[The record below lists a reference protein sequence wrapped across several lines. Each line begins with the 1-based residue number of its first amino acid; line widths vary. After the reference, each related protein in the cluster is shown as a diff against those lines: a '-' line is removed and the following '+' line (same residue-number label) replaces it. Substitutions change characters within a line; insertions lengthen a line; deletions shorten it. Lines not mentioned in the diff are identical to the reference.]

1 MFARACEKFFT
12 LAPPMRTTY
21 RTVPIETKGIPAG
34 IPYIVGNEAAER
46 FSFYGMKTI
55 LVVFM
60 TQYLLF
66 AQGQPNYMTDTQAR
80 EWMHLFVASAYFFPV
95 IGAIIA
101 DAFLGKY
108 VTILALSMVYCAG
121 HLCLALIDLPSGALA
136 ATLDPKGWMVAG
148 LVLIAIGS
156 GGIKPCV
163 SAHVG
168 DQFGHTNK
176 HLIEKIFGWF
186 YFAINFGSFF
196 STLLT
201 PWLLKNYGPGWAF
214 GVPGI
219 LMAVAIFVFWM
230 GRNKF
235 THIQPRGLRYFG
247 ETFGMSGLKSI
258 FKLVPLYLFVAMFWS
273 LYDQGGSAW
282 VEQAQQMNLHFMGII
297 WLESQV
303 QAINPLLIL
312 IYIPLFAY
320 VIYPLA
326 SKVFRFTP
334 LRKILVGFALTV
346 VSFAIAGHAQSL
358 IEREEARFDEIIHP
372 VVLRGDVDVAATCK
386 AMRAEEQNSCAVQLE
401 IALALPADKNG
412 ENPKYAAMAK
422 PIIKAGVAVMKDGT
436 TQRANWPTVGW
447 QLLAYVVITAAEV
460 LVSITCLEF
469 SYTQAPTQMKSLMMS
484 FYLLSVSLGNLF
496 TAAVN
501 RFTMD
506 ASGNSTLVGANYYW
520 FFTKVMIGATVL
532 FIFVVVLY
540 MPREYLQDD
549 PDAASAH

>member
-1 MFARACEKFFT
+1 MST
-12 LAPPMRTTY
+12 PY
-21 RTVPIETKGIPAG
+21 RIAPIETNGIPAG

-60 TQYLLF
+60 TQYLLS

-168 DQFGHTNK
+168 DQFGHANK

-201 PWLLKNYGPGWAF
+201 PWLLKNYGAGWAF

-219 LMAVAIFVFWM
+219 LMALATLVFWM

-282 VEQAQQMNLHFMGII
+282 VEQAQQMNLDFMGII

-326 SKVFRFTP
+326 SKVFKLTP
-334 LRKILVGFALTV
+334 LRKILIGFALTV
-346 VSFAIAGHAQSL
+346 VSFSIAAYAQGL
-358 IEREEARFDEIIHP
+358 IEKEEAHFDETILP
-372 VVLRGDVDVAATCK
+372 MVLRGDVDVAATCK
-386 AMRAEEQNSCAVQLE
+386 AMRLEEHNACAVELE
-401 IALALPADKNG
+401 TVCAQPQDKSSDK
-412 ENPKYAAMAK
+412 PPFAAMAK
-422 PIIKAGVAVMKDGT
+422 PIIKAGVAVLKDGS

-447 QLLAYVVITAAEV
+447 QLLAYMVITAAEV

-469 SYTQAPTQMKSLMMS
+469 SYTQAPPQMKSLIMS
-484 FYLLSVSLGNLF
+484 FSLLSVSLGNLF

-506 ASGNSTLVGANYYW
+506 ANGNSTLVGANYYW
-520 FFTKVMIGATVL
+520 FFTKLMIGATVL

-540 MPREYLQDD
+540 KPREYLQDD
-549 PDAASAH
+549 PNAAPAQ

>member
-1 MFARACEKFFT
+1 MST
-12 LAPPMRTTY
+12 PY
-21 RTVPIETKGIPAG
+21 RIAPIETNGIPAG

-60 TQYLLF
+60 TQYLLS

-148 LVLIAIGS
+148 LVLIAVGS

-168 DQFGHTNK
+168 DQFGHANK

-201 PWLLKNYGPGWAF
+201 PWLLKNYGAGWAF

-219 LMAVAIFVFWM
+219 LMALATVVFWM

-247 ETFGMSGLKSI
+247 ETFGLSGLKSI

-282 VEQAQQMNLHFMGII
+282 VEQAQQMNLDFMGII

-326 SKVFRFTP
+326 SKVFKLTP
-334 LRKILVGFALTV
+334 LRKILIGFALTV
-346 VSFAIAGHAQSL
+346 VSFSIAAYAQGL
-358 IEREEARFDEIIHP
+358 IEKEEAHFDETILP
-372 VVLRGDVDVAATCK
+372 MVLRGDVDVAATCK
-386 AMRAEEQNSCAVQLE
+386 AMRLEEHNACAVELE
-401 IALALPADKNG
+401 TVCAQPQDKSSDK
-412 ENPKYAAMAK
+412 PPYAAMAK
-422 PIIKAGVAVMKDGT
+422 PIIKAGVAVLKDGS

-447 QLLAYVVITAAEV
+447 QLLAYMVITAAEV

-469 SYTQAPTQMKSLMMS
+469 SYTQAPPQMKSLIMS
-484 FYLLSVSLGNLF
+484 FSLLSVSLGNLF

-506 ASGNSTLVGANYYW
+506 ANGNSTLVGANYYW
-520 FFTKVMIGATVL
+520 FFTKLMIGATVL

-540 MPREYLQDD
+540 KPREYLQDD
-549 PDAASAH
+549 PNAAPAQ

>member
-1 MFARACEKFFT
+1 MST
-12 LAPPMRTTY
+12 PY
-21 RTVPIETKGIPAG
+21 RIAPIETKGIPAG

-60 TQYLLF
+60 TQYLLS

-108 VTILALSMVYCAG
+108 VTILALSIVYCAG
-121 HLCLALIDLPSGALA
+121 HLCLALIDLPSAALA

-148 LVLIAIGS
+148 LVLIAVGS

-168 DQFGHTNK
+168 DQFGHANK

-201 PWLLKNYGPGWAF
+201 PWLLKNYGAGWAF

-219 LMAVAIFVFWM
+219 LMALATVVFWM

-326 SKVFRFTP
+326 SKVIKLTP
-334 LRKILVGFALTV
+334 LRKILIGFALTV
-346 VSFAIAGHAQSL
+346 VSFAIAAYAQGL
-358 IEREEARFDEIIHP
+358 IEKEEAHFDETILP
-372 VVLRGDVDVAATCK
+372 MVLRGDVDVAATCK
-386 AMRAEEQNSCAVQLE
+386 AMRLEEQNSCAVELE
-401 IALALPADKNG
+401 TVCAKPQDKSS
-412 ENPKYAAMAK
+412 EKPPYTAMAK
-422 PIIKAGVAVMKDGT
+422 PIIKAGVAVMKDGS

-469 SYTQAPTQMKSLMMS
+469 SYTQAPPQMKSLIMS

-506 ASGNSTLVGANYYW
+506 ANGNSTLVGANYYW
-520 FFTKVMIGATVL
+520 FFTKLMIGATVL
-532 FIFVVVLY
+532 FVFVVVLY
-540 MPREYLQDD
+540 KPREYLQDD

>member
-1 MFARACEKFFT
+1 MST
-12 LAPPMRTTY
+12 PY
-21 RTVPIETKGIPAG
+21 RIAPIETNGIPAG

-60 TQYLLF
+60 TQYLLS

-168 DQFGHTNK
+168 DQFGHANK

-201 PWLLKNYGPGWAF
+201 PWLLKNYGAGWAF

-219 LMAVAIFVFWM
+219 LMALATFVFWM

-282 VEQAQQMNLHFMGII
+282 VEQAQQMNLDFMGII

-326 SKVFRFTP
+326 SKVFKLTP
-334 LRKILVGFALTV
+334 LRKILIGFALTV
-346 VSFAIAGHAQSL
+346 VSFSIAAYAQGL
-358 IEREEARFDEIIHP
+358 IEKEEAHFDETILP
-372 VVLRGDVDVAATCK
+372 MVLRGDVDVAATCK
-386 AMRAEEQNSCAVQLE
+386 AMRLEEHNACAVELE
-401 IALALPADKNG
+401 TVCAQPQDKSSDK
-412 ENPKYAAMAK
+412 PPYAAMAK
-422 PIIKAGVAVMKDGT
+422 PIIKAGVAVLKDGSM
-436 TQRANWPTVGW
+436 QRANWPTVGW
-447 QLLAYVVITAAEV
+447 QLLAYMVITAAEV

-469 SYTQAPTQMKSLMMS
+469 SYTQAPPQMKSLIMS

-506 ASGNSTLVGANYYW
+506 ANGNSTLVGANYYW
-520 FFTKVMIGATVL
+520 FFTKLMIGATVL

-540 MPREYLQDD
+540 KPREYLQDD
-549 PDAASAH
+549 PNAAPAQ

>member
-1 MFARACEKFFT
+1 MST
-12 LAPPMRTTY
+12 PY
-21 RTVPIETKGIPAG
+21 RIAPIETNGIPAG

-60 TQYLLF
+60 TQYLLS

-163 SAHVG
+163 TAHVG
-168 DQFGHTNK
+168 DQFGHANK

-201 PWLLKNYGPGWAF
+201 PWLLKNYGAGWAF

-219 LMAVAIFVFWM
+219 LMALATFVFWM

-282 VEQAQQMNLHFMGII
+282 VEQAQQMNLDFMGII

-326 SKVFRFTP
+326 SKVFKLTP
-334 LRKILVGFALTV
+334 LRKILIGFALTV
-346 VSFAIAGHAQSL
+346 VSFSIAAYAQGL
-358 IEREEARFDEIIHP
+358 IEKEEAHFDETILP
-372 VVLRGDVDVAATCK
+372 MVLRGDVDVAATCK
-386 AMRAEEQNSCAVQLE
+386 AMRLEEHNACAVELE
-401 IALALPADKNG
+401 TVCAQPQDKSSDK
-412 ENPKYAAMAK
+412 PPYAAMAK
-422 PIIKAGVAVMKDGT
+422 PIIKAGVAVLKDGS

-447 QLLAYVVITAAEV
+447 QLLAYMVITAAEV

-469 SYTQAPTQMKSLMMS
+469 SYTQAPPQMKSLIMS
-484 FYLLSVSLGNLF
+484 FSLLSVSLGNLF

-506 ASGNSTLVGANYYW
+506 ANGNSTLVGANYYW
-520 FFTKVMIGATVL
+520 FFTKLMIGATVL

-540 MPREYLQDD
+540 KPREYLQDD
-549 PDAASAH
+549 PNAAPAQ